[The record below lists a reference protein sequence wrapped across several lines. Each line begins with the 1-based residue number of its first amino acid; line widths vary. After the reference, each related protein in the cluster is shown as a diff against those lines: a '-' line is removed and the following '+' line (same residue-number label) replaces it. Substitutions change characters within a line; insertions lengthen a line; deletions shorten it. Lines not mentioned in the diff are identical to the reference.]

1 MSIFS
6 KIAEF
11 LFGPTTPAPASK
23 ETKVEVVSKQPLP
36 PGPSV
41 PMNEPVT
48 PIQAVQE
55 LAAPVTKKPRA
66 PAKKK
71 DDSWLNNE
79 AKKPTGRKTQTA
91 AGKTVAKPKA
101 KAK

>member
-11 LFGPTTPAPASK
+11 LFGPTTPAPAPK
-23 ETKVEVVSKQPLP
+23 ETKVEVINTQ
-36 PGPSV
+36 SV
-41 PMNEPVT
+41 AP
-48 PIQAVQE
+48 QVQE
-55 LAAPVTKKPRA
+55 VAPPAAKKTRA

-71 DDSWLNNE
+71 DDSWLNSE
-79 AKKPTGRKTQTA
+79 VKKPAGRKPQSA

>member
-11 LFGPTTPAPASK
+11 LFGPAPVVAPR

-36 PGPSV
+36 LGPNV

-48 PIQAVQE
+48 PIQAVAE
-55 LAAPVTKKPRA
+55 VAAPVTKKPRA

-71 DDSWLNNE
+71 QDGWLNNE
-79 AKKPTGRKTQTA
+79 IKKPAGKKPQTST
-91 AGKTVAKPKA
+91 AGKTVKKA
-101 KAK
+101 VSK